1 MKTRIFTLF
10 ALIAWV
16 AFPPL
21 SFGAET
27 QTPAQAVKLEKY
39 SNSEK
44 GYSIEYPS
52 TWKKTDVPQLDIALF
67 APSIGEANSPRA
79 SLNIVSDNVG
89 VIVPLNTFYN
99 ESVNN
104 LKESLKE
111 VKIENSGTAT
121 INGVESK
128 WVIYTHVMQNVKFR
142 VLQYFIASDK
152 SVYLITFGAVDQDFD
167 HYKAEFEEIV
177 KTFTI
182 AKS

>member
-1 MKTRIFTLF
+1 MKSRLF
-10 ALIAWV
+10 ILLALIVCAASPQV
-16 AFPPL
+16 NIA
-21 SFGAET
+21 AET
-27 QTPAQAVKLEKY
+27 AAPAETVKLEKY
-39 SNSEK
+39 INSEK

-52 TWKKTDVPQLDIALF
+52 TWKKTDVPQLDIVLF
-67 APSIGEANSPRA
+67 APSIGDANRPRA
-79 SLNIVSDNVG
+79 SLNIVSENVG
-89 VIVPLNTFYN
+89 AIVPLNTFYN

-104 LKESLKE
+104 LKETLKE
-111 VKIENSGTAT
+111 VNIENSGSAT

-167 HYKAEFEEIV
+167 RYKSEFEEIV